1 MIAFPMMYPRP
12 FIRRAIAAL
21 LFVGAAALAPAPAA
35 HAAPAEG
42 DLPGPFTAP
51 SIVPGEADF
60 LKGTWTLALYAG
72 YDRECST
79 DPQIGYG
86 AVGVGY
92 FPFDYFSVNAEARIR
107 GSSQD
112 GEDAVIAG
120 FDLSIRHHIIR
131 GEGWSLFVDASVG
144 VSQSSVRIPLGGTHF
159 NFIEEAGVGGT
170 YKLSDRC
177 HLMAG
182 VRYWHLSNAKLRGAD
197 ENPGLNGYGAYVGVL
212 FTF

>member
-1 MIAFPMMYPRP
+1 MF
-12 FIRRAIAAL
+12 
-21 LFVGAAALAPAPAA
+21 LFRISRQLVPLVVFLAGAAVLTPSPAA
-35 HAAPAEG
+35 AAAAAEA

-51 SIVPGEADF
+51 SLVLGDADF

-72 YDRECST
+72 YDRECSS
-79 DPQIGYG
+79 DPHIGYG

-92 FPFDYFSVNAEARIR
+92 FIFDYFSVNAEARLM

-112 GEDAVIAG
+112 GEDAMLGALDV
-120 FDLSIRHHIIR
+120 SIRHHIIR
-131 GEGWSLFVDASVG
+131 GEGWSIFVDASAG
-144 VSQSSVRIPLGGTHF
+144 ISQSSVRIPLGGTHF

-177 HLMAG
+177 HLIGG
-182 VRYWHLSNAKLRGAD
+182 VRYWHLSNARLHGGD
-197 ENPGLNGYGAYVGVL
+197 ENPGLNGIGAYVGVL